1 MKTIMELAILW
12 ARVSTKEQGEEGYS
26 LDAQVKM
33 LQDYAR
39 KNNLRIIKEFIVP
52 ESASG
57 KQERKKF
64 QEMLQYLEEHPNVKH
79 ILFEK
84 VDRATRNFKDSV
96 KLNDWLNG
104 QL

>member
-1 MKTIMELAILW
+1 MELAVLW
-12 ARVSTKEQGEEGYS
+12 ARVSTKEQSEEGYS

-33 LQDYAR
+33 LREYAS
-39 KNNLRIIKEFIVP
+39 KNNIRILKEFIIP

-64 QEMLQYLEEHPNVKH
+64 QEMLQYLRENPKIQH

>member
-1 MKTIMELAILW
+1 MAVLW
-12 ARVSTKEQGEEGYS
+12 ARVSTKEQSEEGYS

-33 LQDYAR
+33 LREYAT
-39 KNNLRIIKEFIVP
+39 KNNIRILKEFIIP
-52 ESASG
+52 ESESG

-64 QEMLQYLEEHPNVKH
+64 QEMLQYLRENPKIQH

>member
-1 MKTIMELAILW
+1 MVLEFAVLW
-12 ARVSTKEQGEEGYS
+12 ARVSTKEQSEDGYS
-26 LDAQVKM
+26 LDAQVK
-33 LQDYAR
+33 LLREYAKR
-39 KNNLRIIKEFIVP
+39 NNLKVVKEFIVP

-64 QEMLQYLEEHPNVKH
+64 QEMLQYVKDNKKIKH

-96 KLNDWLNG
+96 KLNDWLYG

>member
-1 MKTIMELAILW
+1 MELAVLW
-12 ARVSTKEQGEEGYS
+12 ARVSTKEQSEEGYS

-33 LQDYAR
+33 LREYAS
-39 KNNLRIIKEFIVP
+39 KDNIRILKEFIIP

-64 QEMLQYLEEHPNVKH
+64 QEMLQYLRENPKIQH

-96 KLNDWLNG
+96 RLNDWLYG

>member
-1 MKTIMELAILW
+1 MELAVLW
-12 ARVSTKEQGEEGYS
+12 ARVSTKEQSEEGYS

-33 LQDYAR
+33 LREYAS
-39 KNNLRIIKEFIVP
+39 KNNIRILKEFIIP

-64 QEMLQYLEEHPNVKH
+64 QEMLQYLRENPKIQH

-96 KLNDWLNG
+96 RLNDWLYG

>member
-1 MKTIMELAILW
+1 MEQAILW
-12 ARVSTKEQGEEGYS
+12 ARVSTKEQSEEGYS

-33 LQDYAR
+33 LRDYAI
-39 KNNLRIIKEFIVP
+39 KHELQIIKEFIVP

-57 KQERKKF
+57 KQERKRFK
-64 QEMLQYLEEHPNVKH
+64 EMLQYLRDHAKVKH
-79 ILFEK
+79 CLFEK

-96 KLNDWLNG
+96 KLNDWLYG

>member
-1 MKTIMELAILW
+1 MEQAILW
-12 ARVSTKEQGEEGYS
+12 ARVSTKEQSEEGYS

-33 LQDYAR
+33 LRDYAG
-39 KNNLRIIKEFIVP
+39 KHELRIQKEFIVP

-64 QEMLQYLEEHPNVKH
+64 QQMLQYLRDNSKVQHC
-79 ILFEK
+79 LFEK

-96 KLNDWLNG
+96 KLNDWLYG

>member
-1 MKTIMELAILW
+1 MEQAIIW
-12 ARVSTKEQGEEGYS
+12 ARVSTKEQSEEGYS

-33 LQDYAR
+33 LLDYAT
-39 KNNLRIIKEFIVP
+39 KHNLKVVKKFIVP

-64 QEMLQYLEEHPNVKH
+64 QEMLQYLQNNPKIKH
-79 ILFEK
+79 VLFEK

-96 KLNDWLNG
+96 KLNDWLYG

>member
-1 MKTIMELAILW
+1 MEIAVLW
-12 ARVSTKEQGEEGYS
+12 ARVSTKEQSEEGYS
-26 LDAQVKM
+26 LDSQVRM
-33 LQDYAR
+33 LRNYASI
-39 KNNLRIIKEFIVP
+39 NSLRILKEFIIP

-64 QEMLQYLEEHPNVKH
+64 QEMLQYLRDNPKIQH

>member
-1 MKTIMELAILW
+1 MELAVLW
-12 ARVSTKEQGEEGYS
+12 ARVSTKEQSEEGYS

-33 LQDYAR
+33 LRDYAV
-39 KNNLRIIKEFIVP
+39 KNDLKIIKQFIVP

-57 KQERKKF
+57 KQERKRF
-64 QEMLQYLEEHPNVKH
+64 QEMLQYLRDNSKIKH
-79 ILFEK
+79 VLFEK

-96 KLNDWLNG
+96 KLNDWLYG

>member
-1 MKTIMELAILW
+1 MEFAILW
-12 ARVSTKEQGEEGYS
+12 ARVSTIDQSEGYS

-33 LQDYAR
+33 LREYA
-39 KNNLRIIKEFIVP
+39 KNHNLKIIKEFIIP

-57 KQERKKF
+57 RHERKEF
-64 QEMLQYLEEHPNVKH
+64 QKMLQYLKDNSRIKH

-96 KLNDWLNG
+96 KLNEWLYG